1 MVAEAQVGEVVRM
14 GILGLCLFQTHTAMN
29 DFLSQLLSLGP
40 VTLIPFIPND
50 ALRYTTFGLTSLSL
64 TVYVV
69 HCNTPGSQV
78 GSIEATLEEIEELF
92 LAATTEC
99 TRDPRFIAEAGLKLA
114 TARYAVSVLRGGTM
128 AAQDVTWK
136 KYLHHLKSLMLGI
149 KECRR
154 EMRDLR
160 LSILVIRKHRP
171 SCRWLKHY
179 HLACPRVRPSAEI
192 HGRYQ
197 PQKNGD

>member
-1 MVAEAQVGEVVRM
+1 
-14 GILGLCLFQTHTAMN
+14 MN

-154 EMRDLR
+154 EMRELR
-160 LSILVIRKHRP
+160 LSLLRALESARQQKYMEDISHRRMVIDRAFQAAGQTTGIVENIPLRMR
-171 SCRWLKHY
+171 SSRALQGSY
-179 HLACPRVRPSAEI
+179 SSYLAV
-192 HGRYQ
+192 
-197 PQKNGD
+197 